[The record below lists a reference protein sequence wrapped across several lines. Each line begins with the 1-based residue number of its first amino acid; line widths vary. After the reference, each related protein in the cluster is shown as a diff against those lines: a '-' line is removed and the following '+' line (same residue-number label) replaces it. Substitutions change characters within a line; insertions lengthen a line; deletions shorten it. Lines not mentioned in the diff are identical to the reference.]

1 MGGEVEV
8 SVPIVQRY
16 SACFLE
22 VGAFFG
28 ENGSLDRTNLQTD
41 PTVDAGI
48 KVDPIKICP
57 LFVFPLSLVDAG
69 HRTGI
74 NTIRDPFA
82 NIGHDRVGHE
92 CDLRIP

>member
-1 MGGEVEV
+1 MGGGVEV
-8 SVPIVQRY
+8 SVPIVKRY

-22 VGAFFG
+22 IGAFFG

-74 NTIRDPFA
+74 NTISNPFA
-82 NIGHDRVGHE
+82 HIGHDRVGHE
-92 CDLRIP
+92 WDLRIP